1 MVIAMKEKN
10 PKYTKSNRAYKKRVA
25 TRCRICGGQLLLS
38 EEIRKEVH
46 EACDKNI
53 KSNTYMM

>member
-1 MVIAMKEKN
+1 MKEKD
-10 PKYTKSNRAYKKRVA
+10 PEYTDSNRAYKKRVA